1 MINATFWVAVSFFI
15 FIGILIYFKIPS
27 KIKNSLD
34 NNILEIKKQIEEAE
48 KLNFEAR
55 NILGEHE
62 DKLINSKKEI
72 KKMIDKA
79 NDDVEKEILK
89 TNKEFHQLMELR
101 KKNAELRINQMKQQA
116 IRDVKNASVSIA
128 INSVEKL
135 LKNSMDK
142 SKLDKVFLKSIQ
154 ETKLALSKKSS

>member
-15 FIGILIYFKIPS
+15 FIGILIYFKVPL
-27 KIKNSLD
+27 KIKNSLE

-48 KLNFEAR
+48 KLNSEAR

>member
-15 FIGILIYFKIPS
+15 FIGILIYFKVPL
-27 KIKNSLD
+27 KIKNSLE

-48 KLNFEAR
+48 KLNSEAR

-142 SKLDKVFLKSIQ
+142 SKLDKVFLKSIE
-154 ETKLALSKKSS
+154 ETKLALNKKTS

>member
-1 MINATFWVAVSFFI
+1 MRLFGWPFHF
-15 FIGILIYFKIPS
+15 YFYRYFDLLQSSI
-27 KIKNSLD
+27 KIKNSLE
-34 NNILEIKKQIEEAE
+34 NIFLKIKKQIEEAE
-48 KLNFEAR
+48 KLNSEAR

-101 KKNAELRINQMKQQA
+101 KKNAELRN
-116 IRDVKNASVSIA
+116 
-128 INSVEKL
+128 
-135 LKNSMDK
+135 K
-142 SKLDKVFLKSIQ
+142 SN
-154 ETKLALSKKSS
+154 ETTGN

>member
-15 FIGILIYFKIPS
+15 FIGILIYFKVPL
-27 KIKNSLD
+27 KIKNSLE

-48 KLNFEAR
+48 KLNSEAR

-101 KKNAELRINQMKQQA
+101 KKSAELRINQMKQQA
-116 IRDVKNASVSIA
+116 IKDVKNASVSIA

-142 SKLDKVFLKSIQ
+142 SKLDKVFLKSIE
-154 ETKLALSKKSS
+154 ETKLALNKKSS

>member
-1 MINATFWVAVSFFI
+1 MIDATFWVAVSFFI
-15 FIGILIYFKIPS
+15 FIGILIYFKVPL
-27 KIKNSLD
+27 KIKNSLE

-48 KLNFEAR
+48 KLNSEAR
-55 NILGEHE
+55 NILGEQE

-72 KKMIDKA
+72 KKMIDEA
-79 NDDVEKEILK
+79 NDNVEKEILK

-101 KKNAELRINQMKQQA
+101 KKSAELRINQMKQQA
-116 IRDVKNASVSIA
+116 IKDVKNASVSIA

-142 SKLDKVFLKSIQ
+142 SKLDKVFLKSIE
-154 ETKLALSKKSS
+154 ETKLALNKKSS

>member
-15 FIGILIYFKIPS
+15 FIGILIYFKVPL
-27 KIKNSLD
+27 KIKNSLE
-34 NNILEIKKQIEEAE
+34 NNILEIKKEIEEAE
-48 KLNFEAR
+48 KLNSEAR

-135 LKNSMDK
+135 LKNSLDK
-142 SKLDKVFLKSIQ
+142 SKLDKVFSKVLKKQ
-154 ETKLALSKKSS
+154 N

>member
-15 FIGILIYFKIPS
+15 FIGILIYFKVPL
-27 KIKNSLD
+27 KIKNSLE

-48 KLNFEAR
+48 KLNSEAR

-142 SKLDKVFLKSIQ
+142 SKLDKVFLKSIE
-154 ETKLALSKKSS
+154 ETKLALNKKSS

>member
-15 FIGILIYFKIPS
+15 FIGILIYFKVPL
-27 KIKNSLD
+27 KIKNSLE

-48 KLNFEAR
+48 KLNSEAR

-101 KKNAELRINQMKQQA
+101 KKNAELRIYQMKQQA
-116 IRDVKNASVSIA
+116 IKDVKNASVSIA

-142 SKLDKVFLKSIQ
+142 SKLDKVFLKSIE
-154 ETKLALSKKSS
+154 ETKLALNKKSS